1 MNELIMHHYHHRSGQ
16 IDTLTLEIG
25 TPGKG
30 GVVKVRG
37 DADDPEQFMRRVKT
51 AYAMKD
57 YASEFQNGNLPAPS
71 YVRAAQEQRAV
82 GGQDLNVAATPKIA
96 TADPVPEGDL
106 PDPSPG
112 TPTKFDVK
120 YPKITEAINL
130 ADAEA
135 ERQRQDLKDMEDYEA
150 AGEDVKAERQRQDLR
165 DMEVY

>member
-16 IDTLTLEIG
+16 TDTLTLEIG

-82 GGQDLNVAATPKIA
+82 GSSDVAKAATPKIA
-96 TADPVPEGDL
+96 AADPVPEGDL
-106 PDPSPG
+106 PGPSPG
-112 TPTKFDVK
+112 TPTKLAEKFA
-120 YPKITEAINL
+120 KITEKINL

-135 ERQRQDLKDMEDYEA
+135 ERQRQDL
-150 AGEDVKAERQRQDLR
+150 R